1 LRDYGTPPQ
10 IWGGDPDFRLRWGA
24 ERRIR
29 RGGGTGSSGLMKDGR
44 DEANGAL
51 SPIGRI
57 QRLGTTHR
65 KARSAS
71 AAARGAA
78 RSASSRTIGSM
89 SSTLVAV
96 LREVRRVLRP
106 RRHPAARH
114 RRQLCEDAQVGRRDA
129 QQKRAIDGR
138 AVGRKA
144 DVIEQLPRRL
154 SGLKPKDLVD
164 IPWRVAFAQQD
175 DGWWLRGDNVWSK
188 PNSMPESCK
197 DRPLT

>member
-1 LRDYGTPPQ
+1 MACLFAGNLAGNCDAAVDTWPVIHLPPASVFPATDHRWGLRDYGTPPQ
-10 IWGGDPDFRLRWGA
+10 IWGGDRDCRHRWGA

-29 RGGGTGSSGLMKDGR
+29 RGGDTGSSGLMKDGR

-57 QRLGTTHR
+57 QRLGSTHR

-96 LREVRRVLRP
+96 LREVRLVLRP
-106 RRHPAARH
+106 
-114 RRQLCEDAQVGRRDA
+114 
-129 QQKRAIDGR
+129 DGTINR
-138 AVGRKA
+138 SPENTEAV
-144 DVIEQLPRRL
+144 
-154 SGLKPKDLVD
+154 
-164 IPWRVAFAQQD
+164 D
-175 DGWWLRGDNVWSK
+175 D
-188 PNSMPESCK
+188 
-197 DRPLT
+197 